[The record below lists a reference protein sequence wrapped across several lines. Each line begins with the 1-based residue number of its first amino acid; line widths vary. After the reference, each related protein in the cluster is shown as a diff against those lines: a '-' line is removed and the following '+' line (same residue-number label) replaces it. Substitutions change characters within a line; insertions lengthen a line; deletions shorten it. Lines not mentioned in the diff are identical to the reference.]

1 MIEPGTLTGE
11 YVRTVRQR
19 HKLTRQAFQDLC
31 VQFGLNGGRSVA
43 RLCNIEAKDS
53 WKTGDREAVARAIAQ
68 LEGDAPVTPTEAV
81 ADAFDL
87 SDPHDPIFCV
97 DPADDDDDSLVIV
110 MAMPADDL
118 IVPVVDAEDDEDD
131 VVHVEPTDP
140 WDEFDAN
147 GLLPIFEIT
156 NSNVQTF
163 KRCRRKWWLTWYRGL
178 ARREED
184 MLGIRRTGSRIHQAL
199 QAYYVPENE
208 TPTDPRDA
216 LERALTEDWT
226 LIKQA
231 ADARGHD
238 EFVVA
243 DMEAKFRKTA
253 DLERAMIEGYVEWIT
268 ETGCDAELRVIKSE
282 TQVSAP
288 LFDYVRADGEVQPVH
303 ALGLLDVRAYRTSD
317 GVRMFID
324 HKTVGDLKT
333 PSMTLPQN
341 EQMLHYH
348 LLEWLST
355 SDGEERCD
363 GALYNMLRR
372 VKRTTSA
379 KPPFYDRL
387 EVRHNQHELE
397 SYKRRLVAE
406 TRDILRVTEQLDAGV
421 DPQDVAYPRPTKDCT
436 WDCDF
441 FSICSMFDDG
451 SRVEDAIT
459 GLYHEVDPNKRYEEK
474 AGGSE

>member
-363 GALYNMLRR
+363 GGSSGPRPPSRRSTIGLRCG
-372 VKRTTSA
+372 TTNTSSSPTSA
-379 KPPFYDRL
+379 GWSRKRGTSCASPSSSTPAWIRRTSRTRGPQRTARGTVTSSPSARCSTTARASRTRSPGCTTRSIRTSDTRKRQE
-387 EVRHNQHELE
+387 EVNNN
-397 SYKRRLVAE
+397 V
-406 TRDILRVTEQLDAGV
+406 I
-421 DPQDVAYPRPTKDCT
+421 
-436 WDCDF
+436 
-441 FSICSMFDDG
+441 
-451 SRVEDAIT
+451 
-459 GLYHEVDPNKRYEEK
+459 
-474 AGGSE
+474 